1 MIQPANNDYRLVYLG
16 IFILCSG
23 LCASVAAPAERI
35 VHFPDREAQNT
46 LFYVDPQAEQKW
58 WWPNPVLDASA
69 AAARGNVTVDAH
81 RPRGLILKADGTDDP
96 LTVLSALAPDDLH
109 TLIIRG
115 KVNRGG
121 SQVIVDTNIDA
132 CTRLSGLTCLIFDNT
147 IVSERALAKLPA
159 MENLEKLCVITETL
173 DDDGVSHIARIPG
186 LKELRLYG
194 TIGNR
199 SMETLSTMDTL
210 QALFINGR
218 YLSDVGLS
226 HLPAMSRLRELVLSK
241 ANYTEQGLRHL
252 AAMPALEKLDVLG
265 FEIDVEGAA
274 HIAAIPRLRSLALNR
289 AITDAA
295 AAQLAR
301 SQSLEDLNLSMHP
314 FRSNRDLT
322 DAGLQSLCQLSTLQ
336 SLSLY
341 YGRFT
346 DDGLMH
352 LAALPCLQHLMMPNT
367 PISESTFEHL
377 KNTLP
382 YLEDARFRFFVFD
395 RDQPAL
401 TWKEYTRSRA
411 RSNRKTEVET
421 KQQDDNEPKEQSRQQ
436 QPDASLPL
444 RVSKEKKPIDYIIE
458 NDKSLI
464 KTNPYRL
471 VEKTYSLDPA
481 LKYDVS
487 GIPLSFYQ
495 IRDLLRSQLS
505 PLIYPEKRARDHRGI
520 FFTDNQ
526 LTDNRFIVVAEE
538 DKQEQIA
545 QKLANLE
552 PADLREIRMSVRAF
566 AVDKDFLKE
575 IGINASNTKGTLVT
589 VPPDSQQMVSVLK
602 REKLDAMDIPFDEF
616 ETLDGGQEY
625 SMMQAAQA
633 RMDARLLKSIQVE
646 FPNNYEAR
654 TNVSRYCL
662 TQDISCLQKGTP
674 EPIQYIQKAVIRD
687 DGDHLAYKANYLF
700 LNILKNENYQ
710 YMNDEGKTAV
720 EIAELSINTII
731 VNNKTFLVIGPEL
744 SVDTHG
750 NQCLIKDKQRLV
762 ILITPTIVP
771 PEPVKTPD
779 TRVLPP
785 GGQTDVEEVVGEEH
799 SPKDK
804 ETKVAIASD
813 PTKPSAPGPQLSE
826 EKTEAVTPLPPP
838 GRGALRFDGLDDF
851 LHVHASQT
859 LALEGAF
866 TVQVWVKPEFPEI
879 ASPDKA
885 RNLLCKGGFISS
897 AHAEKEVDRQAD
909 AYGFAVTLA
918 PYDEDK
924 MLVDAVTGDGGLYSI
939 GGLVLPYSQEW
950 THLALKFHTHLYKP
964 APRSDLII
972 GSTYLIPFGHHYK
985 GQIGELRIWNR
996 ELTYEEIQKYKTCAV
1011 TGSEPGLAAC
1021 WTFEEDTGQR
1031 IPDISGNRNDA
1042 RLGISYREDDSD
1054 PIWVPVDDESVQVTD
1069 CTF

>member
-16 IFILCSG
+16 IFILFSA
-23 LCASVAAPAERI
+23 LCTAFAAPAECI
-35 VHFPDREAQNT
+35 VRFPDRETQNT

-58 WWPNPVLDASA
+58 WWPNPVLDESA
-69 AAARGNVTVDAH
+69 AAARGTVALDAH
-81 RPRGLILKADGTDDP
+81 RPLGLILKADGTDDP
-96 LTVLSALAPDDLH
+96 LTVLDALAPDDLH
-109 TLIIRG
+109 TLIIHG

-121 SQVIVDTNIDA
+121 SQVIVDTNIDV
-132 CTRLSGLTCLIFDNT
+132 CTRLSGLKCLIFDHT

-159 MENLEKLCVITETL
+159 MKNLEKLCVLTETL
-173 DDDGVSHIARIPG
+173 DDDGVGHIARIPG

-194 TIGNR
+194 TIGSR
-199 SMETLSTMDTL
+199 SMETISTMDTL
-210 QALFINGR
+210 EALFIEGR
-218 YLSDVGLS
+218 YLGDLGLR
-226 HLPAMSRLRELVLSK
+226 HLPAMSSLRELVLAK
-241 ANYTEQGLRHL
+241 ERHTDEGFGTL
-252 AAMPALEKLDVLG
+252 SAVPSLEKLDLLG
-265 FEIDVEGAA
+265 FELGPEGAA
-274 HIAAIPRLRSLALNR
+274 QIAAIPNLRSLSLNR
-289 AITDAA
+289 AIMDDA

-301 SQSLEDLNLSMHP
+301 SLSLEDLNLGMRP
-314 FRSNRDLT
+314 FHSNRDLT
-322 DAGLQSLCQLSTLQ
+322 DAGLQSLCQISTLQ
-336 SLSLY
+336 SLSLN

-352 LAALPCLQHLMMPNT
+352 LATLPCLQHLMMPNT
-367 PISESTFEHL
+367 PIAENTFEFL

-382 YLEDARFRFFVFD
+382 YLEDARFRSFVFD
-395 RDQPAL
+395 RDQPDL
-401 TWKEYTRSRA
+401 TWKEYIRA
-411 RSNRKTEVET
+411 RSNRKNDVET
-421 KQQDDNEPKEQSRQQ
+421 KQQDDIEPKEQPRQQ
-436 QPDASLPL
+436 EPNASLPP

-458 NDKSLI
+458 NDKILI

-471 VEKTYSLDPA
+471 VEKTYTLDPA

-566 AVDKDFLKE
+566 AVDKDFLKD
-575 IGINASNTKGTLVT
+575 IGINASKTKGTLVT
-589 VPPDSQQMVSVLK
+589 VPLDSQQMVSVLK

-633 RMDARLLKSIQVE
+633 RLGARMLKSIQVE

-654 TNVSRYCL
+654 SNFSQYCL
-662 TQDISCLQKGTP
+662 THDISCLQKGTP
-674 EPIQYIQKAVIRD
+674 EPIQYIQIAVIRD

-700 LNILKNENYQ
+700 LNILKNENYPN
-710 YMNDEGKTAV
+710 MNAEGKTAI

-731 VNNKTFLVIGPEL
+731 VNNKTFLVIGPEF

-779 TRVLPP
+779 TPALRP
-785 GGQTDVEEVVGEEH
+785 GGQTDVEGVVGGEH

-813 PTKPSAPGPQLSE
+813 TMKPSAPGPQLSAE
-826 EKTEAVTPLPPP
+826 TTKAVIPLPPP

-851 LHVHASQT
+851 LHVQASHS
-859 LALEGAF
+859 LALDRPF
-866 TVQVWVKPEFPEI
+866 TVQVWIKPEFPDI
-879 ASPDKA
+879 ASPDKT
-885 RNLLCKGGFISS
+885 RNLLSKGGYV
-897 AHAEKEVDRQAD
+897 VDAPAADTNRQAH
-909 AYGFAVTLA
+909 AYGFAVTLT
-918 PYDEDK
+918 PDENDR
-924 MLVDAVTGDGGLYSI
+924 MLINSVTGKGGLYSQT
-939 GGLVLPYSQEW
+939 LSLPQSQDW
-950 THLALKFHTHLYKP
+950 THLALKFDQPP
-964 APRSDLII
+964 AQYDPASKSDLII
-972 GSTYLIPFGHHYK
+972 GSEYLIPTGNPYQ

-996 ELTYEEIQKYKTCAV
+996 LLTRDEIARYEKTAL

-1021 WTFEEDTGQR
+1021 WTFEAPGQ
-1031 IPDISGNRNDA
+1031 
-1042 RLGISYREDDSD
+1042 D
-1054 PIWVPVDDESVQVTD
+1054 PPTSPPTATTPAWAPPSSPTTTTRHGCLSRAPNVK
-1069 CTF
+1069 